1 MQLFMLILTG
11 GILAMILQFLVVDGV
26 TGWIASR
33 IILRP
38 WQHSIQVLA
47 VRYLYVFMYGICVV
61 MWCVMMIYL
70 GMLDK

>member
-1 MQLFMLILTG
+1 MHLFMLLLSG
-11 GILAMILQFLVVDGV
+11 GLLAMVLQLLLVDGV

-47 VRYLYVFMYGICVV
+47 VRYLYAFVYGVCVV
-61 MWCVMMIYL
+61 LWVSIMIYI
-70 GMLDK
+70 GMLD